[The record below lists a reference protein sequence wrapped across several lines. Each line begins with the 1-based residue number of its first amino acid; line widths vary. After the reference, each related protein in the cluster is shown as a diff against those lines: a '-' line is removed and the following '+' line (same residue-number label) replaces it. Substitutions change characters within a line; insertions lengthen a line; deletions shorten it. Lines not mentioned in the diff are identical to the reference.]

1 MALRKGRAAPK
12 NGAAAA
18 ADPATASRFGQLR
31 AVYSI
36 TRQRDPRLPLWLAGS
51 ALVPIVIG
59 VVLGLVIGPIWL
71 WIPVFVLLGL
81 VVSANIFSR
90 RVQRSAFAELEGK
103 PGAAAGIVERMRGD
117 WRVTP
122 AVQVNRQQDVVHRV
136 VGRPGVVLI
145 AEGRGR
151 GPRELL
157 GNEVRRVRRVAS
169 DYPIHDIVVG
179 NGDGEIP
186 LDKLQMTVMKLPR
199 VIKGGQVDALDKRL
213 RAIGTANLPIPKGP
227 VPTRVPRGK
236 MR

>member
-1 MALRKGRAAPK
+1 V
-12 NGAAAA
+12 
-18 ADPATASRFGQLR
+18 ADPATAGRLAQIR

-36 TRQRDPRLPLWLAGS
+36 TRQRDPRLGLWLVGS
-51 ALVPIVIG
+51 ALLPIAIG
-59 VVLGLVIGPIWL
+59 VVLGLLVGPIWL
-71 WIPVFVLLGL
+71 WIPVFILLAF
-81 VVSANIFSR
+81 VISANVFSR

-103 PGAAAGIVERMRGD
+103 PGAAAGVVERMRGD

-122 AVQVNRQQDVVHRV
+122 AVQVNRQQDVVHRI
-136 VGRPGVVLI
+136 VGRPGIVLI

-151 GPRELL
+151 GPRDLL

-179 NGDGEIP
+179 TGEGEVP
-186 LDKLQMTVMKLPR
+186 LDKLQVTVMKLPR
-199 VIKGGQVDALDKRL
+199 VIKGGQIDALDRRL

-227 VPTRVPRGK
+227 MPTRVPRGK